1 MNELHREIW
10 ENGIHYTLIG
20 DYYFPDVRSPEDC
33 GSLGRWADLHLA
45 YMKENDPH
53 AYVQLLMADRLVPY
67 LHAFNM
73 QAEERAQRLVEQMK
87 RAEDVTEMLK
97 ARDPMEWVR
106 RMNGIAARAE
116 ESVLQEMVYR

>member
-1 MNELHREIW
+1 MNELRKEIW

-53 AYVQLLMADRLVPY
+53 AYAQLLMADRLVPY
-67 LHAFNM
+67 LQAFNA

-87 RAEDVTEMLK
+87 RAEGVTETLK

>member
-1 MNELHREIW
+1 MSGLCKEIR
-10 ENGIHYTLIG
+10 ENGIHYALIG
-20 DYYFPDVRSPEDC
+20 DYYFPDVRSPEAC
-33 GSLGRWADLHLA
+33 GSFGRWADLHMA
-45 YMKENDPH
+45 YMKENNTH

-87 RAEDVTEMLK
+87 RAEGVTETLK

>member
-1 MNELHREIW
+1 MNELRREIW

-33 GSLGRWADLHLA
+33 GSFGKWADLHLA
-45 YMKENDPH
+45 YMKENDAH
-53 AYVQLLMADRLVPY
+53 AYAQLLMADRLVPY

-116 ESVLQEMVYR
+116 EIVLQEMVYM

>member
-1 MNELHREIW
+1 MNELRKEIW

-33 GSLGRWADLHLA
+33 GAFGRWADLHLA
-45 YMKENDPH
+45 YMKENDHH
-53 AYVQLLMADRLVPY
+53 AYAQMLMADQLVPY

-73 QAEERAQRLVEQMK
+73 QAEERMQRLVEQMK
-87 RAEDVTEMLK
+87 RDEDVTEALK

-116 ESVLQEMVYR
+116 EVVLQGMVYR

>member
-1 MNELHREIW
+1 MSELRKEIW

-33 GSLGRWADLHLA
+33 GSFGRWADLHLA
-45 YMKENDPH
+45 YMKGNDPH
-53 AYVQLLMADRLVPY
+53 AYVQLLMADRLIPY
-67 LHAFNM
+67 LQTFNA
-73 QAEERAQRLVEQMK
+73 QVEERAQRLVEQMK
-87 RAEDVTEMLK
+87 QNEGVTEGLK

-116 ESVLQEMVYR
+116 EVVLQETVYR

>member
-1 MNELHREIW
+1 MNELRREIW

-33 GSLGRWADLHLA
+33 GSFGKWADLHLA
-45 YMKENDPH
+45 YMKENNTH

-67 LHAFNM
+67 LQAFNA
-73 QAEERAQRLVEQMK
+73 QAEERMQRLVEQMK
-87 RAEDVTEMLK
+87 RAEGVTEGLK

>member
-1 MNELHREIW
+1 MNELRREIW

-33 GSLGRWADLHLA
+33 GAFGRWADLHLA
-45 YMKENDPH
+45 HMKEHDSH

-67 LHAFNM
+67 LQAFNA
-73 QAEERAQRLVEQMK
+73 QAEERMQRLVEQMK
-87 RAEDVTEMLK
+87 QTEGVTEALK

>member
-1 MNELHREIW
+1 MTELRKEIW
-10 ENGIHYTLIG
+10 ENGIHYALIG

-33 GSLGRWADLHLA
+33 SSFDRWADLHMA
-45 YMKENDPH
+45 YMKENNTH

-73 QAEERAQRLVEQMK
+73 QAEERMQRLVEQMK
-87 RAEDVTEMLK
+87 QTEDVTEGLK

-116 ESVLQEMVYR
+116 EIVMQEMVYR

>member
-1 MNELHREIW
+1 MSELCKEIW
-10 ENGIHYTLIG
+10 ENGIHYALIG

-33 GSLGRWADLHLA
+33 SSFGRWADLHMA
-45 YMKENDPH
+45 YMKENNTH

-87 RAEDVTEMLK
+87 RAEGVTETLK

>member
-1 MNELHREIW
+1 MDASMALM
-10 ENGIHYTLIG
+10 L
-20 DYYFPDVRSPEDC
+20 
-33 GSLGRWADLHLA
+33 
-45 YMKENDPH
+45 K
-53 AYVQLLMADRLVPY
+53 LMADRLVPY
-67 LHAFNM
+67 LQAFNT

-87 RAEDVTEMLK
+87 RAEGVTETLK

>member
-1 MNELHREIW
+1 
-10 ENGIHYTLIG
+10 
-20 DYYFPDVRSPEDC
+20 
-33 GSLGRWADLHLA
+33 
-45 YMKENDPH
+45 MKENDAH
-53 AYVQLLMADRLVPY
+53 AYAQLLMADRLVPY

-87 RAEDVTEMLK
+87 RAEGVTEGLK

-106 RMNGIAARAE
+106 RMSGIAARAE